1 MTMTFTKHMIAAISV
16 ATLLGPGAAWATTSP
31 ETALGQQLGLYT
43 NVAIRLCGQV
53 VQARQQFVAQHSPAQ
68 ALGSSTAMRF
78 AGGYQR
84 PAPASASASAL
95 PQSRHDQM
103 LWCLYGQNT
112 YQVYQGK
119 LTLPKQSNNTTVSGS
134 NPYAI

>member
-1 MTMTFTKHMIAAISV
+1 MTFTKHMIAAISV

-78 AGGYQR
+78 AGGHQR
-84 PAPASASASAL
+84 PAPASALAL
-95 PQSRHDQM
+95 PQSLHDQM
-103 LWCLYGQNT
+103 LSCLYGQNT

-119 LTLPKQSNNTTVSGS
+119 LTLPKQPSNTTVGGS